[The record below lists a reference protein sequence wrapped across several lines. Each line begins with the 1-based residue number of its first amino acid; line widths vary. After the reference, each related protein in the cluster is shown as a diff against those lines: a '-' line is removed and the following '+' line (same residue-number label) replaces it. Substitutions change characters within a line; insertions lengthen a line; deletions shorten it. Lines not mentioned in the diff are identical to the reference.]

1 MEPGDDLLD
10 GPSAGRQELQAI
22 VERAGRH
29 RRRSVAGLASAA
41 ALVALAA
48 GGGIGYAVSNH
59 GGKAQTV
66 VAGSSPGGGTPTPA
80 VAGNSGSSMAP
91 VTGSNAEGAGP
102 TYTHLFTRTAGSVT
116 IRAYQPDTHPA
127 ATVCGEPA
135 ATVQADVSTPDV
147 AGVAVTP
154 AFAPNAASG
163 AILSVWG
170 QEIGRPE
177 GHPVDVV
184 LVQVGASVKQVKVD
198 FAGAG
203 SDDMAPVQGWAV
215 LADPAAAAASVGNP
229 LGTVSAIDAA
239 GKTLRTQPA
248 YLGGGAALPAEG
260 VPSTCFCP
268 PIGSVPPGVKAGGSG
283 GAAGSGTAS
292 SGTASTGTGSAGTA
306 SSGTASPGQV
316 SSGAATVA
324 PMCPR
329 PLPAVTIPPPP
340 TSAPSAG

>member
-10 GPSAGRQELQAI
+10 GPSGGRQELQAI

-29 RRRSVAGLASAA
+29 RRRSFAGLASAA

-59 GGKAQTV
+59 GGQAQTV
-66 VAGSSPGGGTPTPA
+66 VAGSSPGRGTPTPA
-80 VAGNSGSSMAP
+80 VGGQAGGSTAP
-91 VTGSNAEGAGP
+91 VIGSHVAEPAIGP
-102 TYTHLFTRTAGSVT
+102 TYTHLFTRTAGAVT
-116 IRAYQPDTHPA
+116 IRAYQPDTHPTA
-127 ATVCGEPA
+127 AVCGAPA

-147 AGVAVTP
+147 AGIAVTP
-154 AFAPNAASG
+154 AFAPSSASG

-184 LVQVGASVKQVKVD
+184 LVQVGASAKLVKVD
-198 FAGAG
+198 FAGG
-203 SDDMAPVQGWAV
+203 GGDKMAPVDGWAV
-215 LADPAAAAASVGNP
+215 LADPVASAASVGNS
-229 LGTVSAIDAA
+229 LGTVSALDAA

-292 SGTASTGTGSAGTA
+292 T
-306 SSGTASPGQV
+306 GQV

-324 PMCPR
+324 PGCVR
-329 PLPAVTIPPPP
+329 PLPAVTTPPPP